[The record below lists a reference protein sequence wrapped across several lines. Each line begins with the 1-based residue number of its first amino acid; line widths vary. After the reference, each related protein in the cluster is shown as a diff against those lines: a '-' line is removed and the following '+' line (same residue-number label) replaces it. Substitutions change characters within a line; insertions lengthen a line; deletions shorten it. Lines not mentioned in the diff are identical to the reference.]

1 MKRIVLLVVALALV
15 LTAVAACAPAPTP
28 VPTAAPPTAAPKP
41 TTAPVAAA
49 TTAPTAAPKPT
60 EAPKPTTAP
69 TTAAPAATTAPMTA
83 TVAPTAAVKPTTAV
97 TTTAP
102 VTATTAPVAAATA
115 VPAKCDKMASAMT
128 PAAGTL
134 GAPDKPIVITFVP
147 SVDTT
152 VITKG
157 GTAMADCLT
166 KMTGLTFKVEVGTSE
181 GASIEAMG
189 GNKAQ
194 MGFLNTFAILLAK
207 QKYDVDV
214 ALVAQRKYGVI
225 KPDNTYTSFDFDP
238 DKALAGQL
246 TSFYKPEY
254 FSAAGSGIKSLAD
267 IKGKRMC
274 FTSASSTSGGIIPR
288 AQFKA
293 MGIDPDKDMKST
305 YAGGH
310 DKAAIA
316 VYQGDCDAGVAFMD
330 IITDKPTNLVS
341 KFPDIAQK
349 VQVFA
354 VGDRIPNDGLQ
365 FVKGLDPKIK
375 TLVVDAL
382 QAMMKDPGGNAVV
395 KSIYNYDA
403 FEAADY
409 NKYYA
414 PFADLLKKAGV
425 DVAALVKQ

>member
-1 MKRIVLLVVALALV
+1 
-15 LTAVAACAPAPTP
+15 
-28 VPTAAPPTAAPKP
+28 
-41 TTAPVAAA
+41 
-49 TTAPTAAPKPT
+49 
-60 EAPKPTTAP
+60 
-69 TTAAPAATTAPMTA
+69 
-83 TVAPTAAVKPTTAV
+83 
-97 TTTAP
+97 
-102 VTATTAPVAAATA
+102 
-115 VPAKCDKMASAMT
+115 MASALA
-128 PAAGTL
+128 PKAGEL

-157 GTAMADCLT
+157 GTAMADCLG
-166 KMTGLTFKVEVGTSE
+166 KMTGLTYKVEVGTSE

-214 ALVAQRKYGVI
+214 ALVAQRNYGVLL
-225 KPDNTYTSFDFDP
+225 PDGKYTAFDFDP

-254 FSAAGSGIKSLAD
+254 FSAAGSGISKLED

-288 AQFKA
+288 ASFKA
-293 MGIDPDKDMKST
+293 LGIDPDKDMKST

-330 IITDKPTNLVS
+330 ILTDKPTNLVA
-341 KFPDIAQK
+341 KFPDLAQK
-349 VQVFA
+349 VKVFA
-354 VGDRIPNDGLQ
+354 VGDRIPNDGL
-365 FVKGLDPKIK
+365 
-375 TLVVDAL
+375 
-382 QAMMKDPGGNAVV
+382 
-395 KSIYNYDA
+395 
-403 FEAADY
+403 
-409 NKYYA
+409 
-414 PFADLLKKAGV
+414 
-425 DVAALVKQ
+425 